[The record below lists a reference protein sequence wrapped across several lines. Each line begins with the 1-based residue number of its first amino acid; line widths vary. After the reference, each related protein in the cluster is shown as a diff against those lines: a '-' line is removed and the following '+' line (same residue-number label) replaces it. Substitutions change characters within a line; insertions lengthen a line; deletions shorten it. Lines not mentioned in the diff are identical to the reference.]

1 MGYSDQVRD
10 REMGSNTIIKGNI
23 EGNSNVSIRPI
34 LPKIVI
40 FVKFSGE
47 NSEKVIEKKI
57 LIANAL
63 WVII

>member
-1 MGYSDQVRD
+1 MGYGNLVRD

-23 EGNSNVSIRPI
+23 DGNVSIIPI

-47 NSEKVIEKKI
+47 NSEKVIEKI
-57 LIANAL
+57 YFVANAL